1 MNIGI
6 IVLAAGA
13 SSRMCRS
20 KQLLEIQGEPLLC
33 RCVKVALTVSPENVI
48 VILGANE
55 KAHREIIEDLPI
67 QIVSNHYWKT
77 GLGSSIKTGL
87 NYLLQSGADL
97 DGVILIVCDQPA
109 LTSAHLQNLIQKFH
123 EKKKPIIASA
133 YGDSKGVPVLFGRS
147 FFSNLLLM
155 SDDQGAKKIV
165 TQFPEQV
172 EGIEF
177 PKGEIDLDTETDFD
191 SYIKDL

>member
-1 MNIGI
+1 MLG
-6 IVLAAGA
+6 
-13 SSRMCRS
+13 
-20 KQLLEIQGEPLLC
+20 
-33 RCVKVALTVSPENVI
+33 RCIKIALTVSPENVI

-55 KAHREIIEDLPI
+55 KLHREVIEKLPI

-77 GLGSSIKTGL
+77 GMGSSIKTGL

-97 DGVILIVCDQPA
+97 DGVILMVCDQPA
-109 LTSAHLQNLIQKFH
+109 LSANHLQNLVQKFY
-123 EKKKPIIASA
+123 EKKKPIIAST
-133 YGDSKGVPVLFGRS
+133 YGNSKGVPVLFGRS

-172 EGIEF
+172 EGVVF
-177 PKGEIDLDTETDFD
+177 PKGEIDLDTESDYKE
-191 SYIKDL
+191 YIKTV